1 MDSFASFREVVEL
14 SPNGVVVTKLVGA
27 ECLYVNN
34 AWVAITGLSLEQ
46 SLGDKWV
53 SVISDDNKKLFF
65 DEINASTRDNR
76 LGIIIVKLVNGSSI
90 RFNIIHTTDYLY
102 FYCSKI

>member
-1 MDSFASFREVVEL
+1 M
-14 SPNGVVVTKLVGA
+14 SPNGVVITKLVGG

-46 SLGDKWV
+46 SLGDKWG
-53 SVISDDNKKLFF
+53 SVISDDHKKLFF
-65 DEINASTRDNR
+65 DEINASTRENR
-76 LGIIIVKLVNGSSI
+76 LGMITVKLITGFDVL
-90 RFNIIHTTDYLY
+90 FNIIHTTDYLY